1 VIRLIAL
8 SALLLLAACGSR
20 TEEANRL
27 GRSDDPDDLREA
39 GRIYATEI
47 DRMVN
52 LYRENVRVRQK
63 LGRELMR
70 KELFGD
76 ALEHLRF
83 AARSMPTDASAR
95 LDLAICLSN
104 VARGGAAAG
113 GQAGGATFDEAEAE
127 YQAVLS
133 LDPGS
138 VEARY
143 GLAMVAWKG
152 RNDLM
157 KAEEHARAAVRG
169 REDYGA
175 GHALL
180 ARILS
185 ERANLTGAAEH
196 YRLAIA
202 LDRPGSRTWRELVQ
216 SYASVLK
223 ALGLHAEAD
232 KLLATIGG

>member
-83 AARSMPTDASAR
+83 AAAAMPTDASAR

-104 VARGGAAAG
+104 VARGG
-113 GQAGGATFDEAEAE
+113 GATFDEAEAE
-127 YQAVLS
+127 YQAVLG

-152 RNDLM
+152 RNDLA

-202 LDRPGSRTWRELVQ
+202 LDRPGSRTWRELVE

-223 ALGLHAEAD
+223 ALGLHTEAE
-232 KLLATIGG
+232 KILATIGG